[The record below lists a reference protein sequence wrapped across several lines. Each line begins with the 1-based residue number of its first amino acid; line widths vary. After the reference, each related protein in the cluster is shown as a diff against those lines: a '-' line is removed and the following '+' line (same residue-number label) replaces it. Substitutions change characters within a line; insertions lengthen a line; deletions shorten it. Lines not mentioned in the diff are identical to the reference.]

1 MKKLITLALAA
12 FAVSASALE
21 IENISME
28 RIPAPAKPAFAAA
41 APSYAATA
49 SDLTGNYFLEIA
61 KLGTSGI
68 EFGNPGMMEVSVLD
82 NQVIINNFIYEGVS
96 FTGTFDSFNETV
108 TFPLGQECVTDDGS
122 KVTMYEYD
130 WITKSQKPVVFRYDA
145 ASKTLYYEYR
155 TSGGYIDSAIR
166 LAVPS
171 DPMKSIYAQIYLVY
185 AYYTNS
191 IMAYRQLN
199 ATTNEY
205 SDPKYV
211 PINVYRDG
219 TEPTAFHVDNFLGRG
234 FLNPVM
240 FVTDAEY
247 SVAYVTN
254 QLMATEDG
262 VMYYLWDF
270 DTTWGQATS
279 TTVGFQ
285 GQRQDNGDWQFSGGI
300 VGILNEEGKE
310 PLTANDI
317 YAAPN
322 LIVPFD
328 PFNASVSSVGVSDE
342 NAPVEFFNLQGVRV
356 ANPEN
361 GLYIR
366 RQGKSVQKI
375 YVK

>member
-28 RIPAPAKPAFAAA
+28 RIPAPAQPAFAAA

-49 SDLTGNYFLEIA
+49 TDLDGTYMVEIA

-68 EFGNPGMMEVSVLD
+68 VEENAGMMTVSVLD

-96 FTGTFDSFNETV
+96 FTGTYDAFNETV
-108 TFPLGQECVTDDGS
+108 TFPIGQECVTPDGS
-122 KVTMYEYD
+122 RVTMYEYD
-130 WITKSQKPVVFRYDA
+130 WVTKSQKPVVLHYDA
-145 ASKTLYYEYR
+145 PSKTLYYEYR
-155 TSGGYIDSAIR
+155 SDGQYIDSAIR
-166 LAVPS
+166 LAVPE
-171 DPMKSIYAQIYLVY
+171 DPLKSIYAQIYLVY

-199 ATTNEY
+199 ASAGEY

-211 PINVYRDG
+211 PINVYRDSS
-219 TEPTAFHVDNFLGRG
+219 EPTAFYVDNFLGRG

-247 SVAYVTN
+247 SVAYVSN
-254 QLMATEDG
+254 QVMATENG

-270 DTTWGQATS
+270 DTTWGQASS

-285 GQRQDNGDWQFSGGI
+285 GQRQDNGDWQFSGGL
-300 VGILNEEGKE
+300 VGILNEDGKE

-356 ANPEN
+356 SNPEN

-366 RQGKSVQKI
+366 RQGKNVQKI